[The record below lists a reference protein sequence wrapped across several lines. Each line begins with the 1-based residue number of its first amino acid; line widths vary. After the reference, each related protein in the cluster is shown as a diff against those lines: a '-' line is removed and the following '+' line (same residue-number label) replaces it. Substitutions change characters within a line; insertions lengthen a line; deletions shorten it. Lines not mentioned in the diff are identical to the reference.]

1 MLIRSRLIAPL
12 LLICAL
18 PAAARAEDD
27 SAEKAQARLLLS
39 QGNAYFERGDL
50 RAALVNFRAAYTA
63 YPSPKLLVNAAA
75 AERELGDI
83 AGAAT
88 DLRHFVDDAS
98 DDDQALVERARA
110 DLKTLERRVA
120 RIGFGNWPARSTL
133 EIDGR
138 PARDPTYVKPG
149 PHSIKAQ
156 SPMGGELQ
164 RDVEVGAGD
173 AIDLPPPP
181 PPRAARSLPLVPLP
195 GSPETARAIHKS
207 LKRAMTIGFTVAGAV
222 VLIGVGLGVG
232 LYYWAQSQPGQ
243 ALKGPLGTYKF
254 SDFQ

>member
-1 MLIRSRLIAPL
+1 MRTRRIALFMLVLGLAS
-12 LLICAL
+12 
-18 PAAARAEDD
+18 AARAEDD

-88 DLRHFVDDAS
+88 DLRHFLDDAS

-120 RIGFGNWPARSTL
+120 RVGLNGWPARSSL

-138 PARDPTYVKPG
+138 AARDPTYVKPG
-149 PHSIKAQ
+149 PHTVKAQ
-156 SPMGGELQ
+156 SAGGGELQ
-164 RDVEVGAGD
+164 KEIDVSAGD
-173 AIDLPPPP
+173 VVELPPPAVP
-181 PPRAARSLPLVPLP
+181 PSR
-195 GSPETARAIHKS
+195 
-207 LKRAMTIGFTVAGAV
+207 V
-222 VLIGVGLGVG
+222 VLGPLIAPPTGSDQVEHRSNRRALAIGLGVTGGVLLVAAGLTVG
-232 LYYWAQSQPGQ
+232 LYFYFANQPGQ
-243 ALKGPLGTYKF
+243 ALKGPLGSYHF